1 MIGGKKQKGMI
12 LIITMAFVMLM
23 TLSMISFTSILKRDM
38 DLIERVKVA
47 EQARNIAA
55 AGLSHALA
63 VVRYDVEEI
72 ADLSQVD
79 GELDTGA
86 YTVTFGDP
94 VEIEGVDEV
103 KYCVISTGTVT
114 GSDVSKTLYAEIRLP
129 PTTAGYHMAAAGNVR
144 IYAPS
149 TWWLWQQPITI
160 KGNIHA
166 NCNVSIMG
174 AWVANL
180 FDWPTLM
187 TNISGAEGESAA
199 MVSARN
205 SEVREG
211 IRHNLSDLFDT
222 GVYINGINSD
232 MATVFE
238 GNRDAPMIHLP
249 TISWGQYKSAA
260 QNGGIYSGSDR
271 TYDNQELSPGNGI
284 VYVKG
289 RVLFKGDC
297 VLNGGIVATRGITID
312 RRATLVQKDTDHNR
326 NVIIAKAGDISI
338 GGTLRNVTLADVAG
352 GSTGDE
358 AVFVYAGGDIRF
370 TGFSRVQLA
379 IQGSLVAKGD
389 IDLQALFA
397 GIGYVYKYV
406 HPEDVNLH
414 ATDVEFSE

>member
-1 MIGGKKQKGMI
+1 
-12 LIITMAFVMLM
+12 
-23 TLSMISFTSILKRDM
+23 
-38 DLIERVKVA
+38 
-47 EQARNIAA
+47 
-55 AGLSHALA
+55 
-63 VVRYDVEEI
+63 
-72 ADLSQVD
+72 
-79 GELDTGA
+79 
-86 YTVTFGDP
+86 
-94 VEIEGVDEV
+94 
-103 KYCVISTGTVT
+103 
-114 GSDVSKTLYAEIRLP
+114 
-129 PTTAGYHMAAAGNVR
+129 MAAAGNVK

-166 NCNVSIMG
+166 NRDVRIMG

-187 TNISGAEGESAA
+187 TNINDAEGGNATI
-199 MVSARN
+199 VSARN

-211 IRHNLSDLFDT
+211 IGHNVSDLFDT
-222 GVYINGINSD
+222 GVYINSVNND

-238 GNRDAPMIHLP
+238 GNQAAPMIHLP
-249 TISWGQYKSAA
+249 TISWGQYKQAA
-260 QNGGIYSGSDR
+260 QNGGIYSGSDC
-271 TYDNQELSPGNGI
+271 TYENKELSPGNGI

-289 RVLFKGDC
+289 SVLFKGDC

-312 RRATLVQKDTDHNR
+312 RHATLVQKDTDYNR
-326 NVIIAKAGDISI
+326 NVIMAKAGDISI

-358 AVFVYAGGDIRF
+358 AVLIYAGGDIRF

-397 GIGYVYKYV
+397 GIGYAYKYV

-414 ATDVEFSE
+414 APDVEFSE